1 MWQDEGYYRNSCWFS
16 LSCVFLMRHLLK
28 PLQPTRLFLSSS
40 LKCDAVRQRVS
51 PLSTPLQQLRANV
64 REMEKL
70 CARVRAED
78 AAALEVLVQ
87 PVRDR
92 ALAAVQ
98 DFLLLHAR
106 PVSQPPSPPA
116 AAQTSSCAAP
126 PLFPGEEEPT
136 SVRQN
141 QLQLPEIP
149 ADQSAAESWDNLEEV
164 SRTLAA

>member
-1 MWQDEGYYRNSCWFS
+1 MAVGSICY
-16 LSCVFLMRHLLK
+16 VFLMRHLLK
-28 PLQPTRLFLSSS
+28 PLQPTRLFLSSP

-51 PLSTPLQQLRANV
+51 PLSPPPQQLRANV

-98 DFLLLHAR
+98 DFLLLHSR

-116 AAQTSSCAAP
+116 AAQSSSCAAP
-126 PLFPGEEEPT
+126 LHGGGGGGEEEPT
-136 SVRQN
+136 SVRQK

-164 SRTLAA
+164 SRTLSA

>member
-1 MWQDEGYYRNSCWFS
+1 M
-16 LSCVFLMRHLLK
+16 FLVHHLLN
-28 PLQPTRLFLSSS
+28 PLQPTPLVHSSS

-51 PLSTPLQQLRANV
+51 PLPPPQQLRGNV

-70 CARVRAED
+70 CVRVRAED

-98 DFLLLHAR
+98 DFLLLHSR

-126 PLFPGEEEPT
+126 HLGGGGEEEPT

-164 SRTLAA
+164 STTVRFTASGKPCDFLV